1 MKYLYAWGASL
12 VLLGALFKLMYWP
25 AAGVMLT
32 IGMSTEVIIFF
43 FSGFEPIR
51 DEVDWTLVYPELAG
65 MTDEDEI
72 RSYRGESGVDG
83 ISAED
88 LKEIIVSAVAAS
100 GSAGAVAPST
110 TGAVAGG
117 GVPAGLTQMLESA
130 DLSPEL
136 FEKISK
142 GLHKLSETSEKISDI
157 SEAAAAS
164 SAFAQNMQKASDSVG
179 NFSDSYQT
187 SGQVIGESMNILSET
202 FQKTA
207 QTISDGG
214 QNFLGGVQSSVGNL
228 AEQLTEA
235 GQTVK
240 ERIVQ
245 SGDAV
250 AGQFSTV
257 ADGLV
262 NNYQE
267 MADAIKTNSDAIGE
281 GGKGYQEHLAQLNKN
296 MAALNAAHELHLQ
309 GTSEKLKQSQEVYS
323 GVEDMMKKLQSSI
336 EQTEKYADS
345 VEMLNK
351 NISSLNTIYGN
362 MLSAMSVMSHNA

>member
-88 LKEIIVSAVAAS
+88 LKDIIVSAVAAS
-100 GSAGAVAPST
+100 GSAGAVSS
-110 TGAVAGG
+110 GAVAGG
-117 GVPAGLTQMLESA
+117 GVPSGLTQMLESA

-157 SEAAAAS
+157 SDAAAAS
-164 SAFAQNMQKASDSVG
+164 SAFAQNMKKASDSVG
-179 NFSDSYQT
+179 SFSDSYQT
-187 SGQVIGESMNILSET
+187 SGQVIGESMNILSES

-214 QNFLGGVQSSVGNL
+214 QNFLGGVENSVGNL

-235 GQTVK
+235 GETVK
-240 ERIVQ
+240 QRIVQ
-245 SGDAV
+245 SGDSIAN
-250 AGQFSTV
+250 QFSTV

-262 NNYQE
+262 NNYQA
-267 MADAIKTNSDAIGE
+267 MAEAIKANSDAIGE
-281 GGKGYQEHLAQLNKN
+281 GSKGYQEHLAQLNKN